1 LALCLFDS
9 DSDLEKLLVVQVP
22 LRLNSHQLIKDRA
35 FLGIIDIIYP
45 SGGIQVLLALLLL
58 IQLHSRLFMSLSY
71 LVDHLGAR
79 VQSTYKICLFMVS
92 HLVRLPSLSHT
103 HGGWH
108 HNVRTHI
115 VPFSNVLI
123 NKLLISKLLISKLLI
138 GHLVFSHMLFS
149 IGELSHMV
157 SWLGM

>member
-1 LALCLFDS
+1 MALGLFNS

-35 FLGIIDIIYP
+35 FLGIIDIID
-45 SGGIQVLLALLLL
+45 SGGSIQVLLALLLL
-58 IQLHSRLFMSLSY
+58 MQLHSRLFMSLSY
-71 LVDHLGAR
+71 LMDHLGAR
-79 VQSTYKICLFMVS
+79 VQSTYKICLIIVS

-103 HGGWH
+103 HRGWH

-115 VPFSNVLI
+115 VPLTNVLI
-123 NKLLISKLLISKLLI
+123 NKLLISKLLI
-138 GHLVFSHMLFS
+138 GQLVFSHMLFS